1 VAHILAS
8 LRRGAELIGVL
19 LFSAMFAMFILQIF
33 TRYVLGRPFGWTSEA
48 CVIFYVWIVFFTSAF
63 LVRERDHVAFTIFY
77 EVASPKGRRVLSLVG
92 AAALLVAFAIALPG
106 TFDWVRFMKI
116 EATPVM
122 HIRFDFVYSVFVM
135 FVIAVIARAG
145 YDLYRLIGPHWR
157 EEIEEPPSSDAPE
170 ASAK

>member
-1 VAHILAS
+1 MANLVSS
-8 LRRGAELIGVL
+8 LRRGAELVGVF
-19 LFSAMFAMFILQIF
+19 LFSGMFAMFMLQIF

-77 EVASPKGRRVLSLVG
+77 EIASPKGRRVLGIAGAGALLIAF
-92 AAALLVAFAIALPG
+92 AAALPG
-106 TFDWVRFMKI
+106 AFDWVRFMKI

-122 HIRFDFVYSVFVM
+122 RIRFDFVYSVFVL
-135 FVIAVIARAG
+135 FVIAVAVRAA

-157 EEIEEPPSSDAPE
+157 EEVEDTPPSDSSETP
-170 ASAK
+170 AK